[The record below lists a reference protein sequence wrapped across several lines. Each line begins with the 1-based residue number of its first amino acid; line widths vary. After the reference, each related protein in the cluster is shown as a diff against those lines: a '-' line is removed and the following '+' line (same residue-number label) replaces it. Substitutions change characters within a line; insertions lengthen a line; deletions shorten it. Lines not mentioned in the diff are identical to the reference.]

1 MTALSRRQFLK
12 RSGAAA
18 LFGVNAPAL
27 AAIPAGETPAI
38 MGRAFTLSDVYSRP
52 DASSEVIG
60 RLLPDAVTP
69 ILETLDTPRNG
80 VWYRVARPA
89 GYLPAE
95 AVQPILPY
103 SRPEVAESVGGG
115 LWAEV
120 VAPYSAVRQWCAGA
134 APIVARL
141 GFGAIVY
148 MIDRLVDDQRQVW
161 YGLTDVPGSA
171 LIGWSP
177 ALQYAPW
184 QPESHQPL
192 TAIVV
197 RRSKLHAYAGKR
209 RLAEIGYY
217 GPALAPMTTTISVVQ
232 PGAAYNAA
240 LPLGVSWLMQLAA
253 GPRLYGAYWHNRS
266 GVLRGD
272 DPDIELSTLA
282 ARWLY
287 ARLASSPQPVPLIAE

>member
-18 LFGVNAPAL
+18 IFGLNAPAL
-27 AAIPAGETPAI
+27 AAIPAGKTPGI
-38 MGRAFTLSDVYSRP
+38 VGRAFTLADVYSRP
-52 DASSEVIG
+52 DTSSEVIG

-69 ILETLDTPRNG
+69 ITETLDTARNG

-103 SRPEVAESVGGG
+103 SRPNVIESVGDG

-120 VAPYSAVRQWCAGA
+120 VAPYSAIRQWCAGA

-141 GFGAIVY
+141 GFGAVVY

-161 YGLTDVPGSA
+161 YGLTNAPGSA

-184 QPESHQPL
+184 QPEVCKPL

-197 RRSKLHAYAGKR
+197 RRGKLLAYAGKH
-209 RLAEIGYY
+209 LQAEIGYY
-217 GPALAPMTTTISVVQ
+217 GPALAPLTTPISVVQ
-232 PGAAYNAA
+232 PGAAYNTA
-240 LPLGVSWLMQLAA
+240 LPLGLAWLMQLAA
-253 GPRLYGAYWHNRS
+253 GPRLYGVYWHNRS
-266 GVLRGD
+266 GVLRDAG
-272 DPDIELSTLA
+272 PDIELSTLA

-287 ARLASSPQPVPLIAE
+287 ARLASSPQPVPLIVE